1 MLRTTT
7 SVLGILVAMSLGV
20 GCGGDDDDG
29 GGTSDDGTSDGTSD
43 GADDGGDD
51 GADDGTVNPGDPT
64 DPALFTA
71 PKGEEIAFGVQAG
84 NLRNYFHRQG
94 PSAVHLITRSGAAPR
109 IVAGFPA
116 NNQGIGVWFEA
127 AADDTQLWAG
137 ADDESDL
144 AAGGGL
150 VAVTRAEAGERDM
163 NGARATLHSN
173 ATSLTAYLSIL
184 ANVRTVR
191 DYGYGLCLE
200 NRSQL
205 PELRNET
212 IELVEDANAVVIRRE
227 QIGGD
232 YAMEF
237 LIKGG
242 EGTTL
247 SVRDEQVAPRES
259 CAATAGDEAETVIE
273 ISGDGGIDFDVIA
286 LADDE
291 PLTPIAK
298 ADLLNEQPPD
308 SFEFDGLAFLSYAE
322 KLVAGSWRF
331 LTYFGRDTLL
341 STRMLM
347 PGLKSPIV
355 DAALRAV
362 LERINLTE
370 GLTDSSFGFPIE
382 VGDVAHEEELGDFAA
397 WKNMMADRPD
407 DELRE
412 PRFDYKMVDDDFL
425 LGPVM
430 VDFFDKITAE
440 DPDGA
445 EAAIATFLTQT
456 RADGATFQEAI
467 EANLALVLDR
477 ARPFADDPRPNK
489 LKKDLLI
496 ALKENVP
503 VGQWR
508 DSDMGIAF
516 GRRAFD
522 VNAALVPGALEAA
535 ASLYDRLG
543 LAAESAEA
551 ARILARWRKVEE
563 LFRIDTSL
571 ARAKA
576 NVKSYARAVGVAD
589 ASSTLEPEPER
600 GKMFTYY
607 GIALDGANKPLPV
620 LNTDHGL
627 VMEFARPSAL
637 YLQRVARTISKPFPA
652 GLMSPVGVMVA
663 SPALANPETMVTDP
677 KVLSDPADD
686 QQVLLRDIYT
696 NSHYHGTVVW
706 SWQQAMLASGL
717 RRQIERDD
725 LDEATVTQLEQAECV
740 VWQTISAAEK
750 VRAGELWSWEPDA
763 DGQPEYRPFGF
774 NLSDVDESNAV
785 QLWSTVYLVVKPPTA
800 EQNPVCGAPAP

>member
-1 MLRTTT
+1 
-7 SVLGILVAMSLGV
+7 MSLGV

-29 GGTSDDGTSDGTSD
+29 GGSNADDGTAGDDGTS
-43 GADDGGDD
+43 DGGDD
-51 GADDGTVNPGDPT
+51 GADDGADGGISGDPT
-64 DPALFTA
+64 DPALFTT

-84 NLRNYFHRQG
+84 NFRNYFHRQG
-94 PSAVHLITRSGAAPR
+94 TSAVHLVTRSGAAPR

-116 NNQGIGVWFEA
+116 NNQGIGIWFEA

-150 VAVTRAEAGERDM
+150 LAVTRSGAEDARAM

-173 ATSLTAYLSIL
+173 ATSLTAYLSVL

-191 DYGYGLCLE
+191 DFGYGLCLE
-200 NRSQL
+200 NRSQF

-212 IELVEDANAVVIRRE
+212 IELAPDQNAVVIRRE

-247 SVRDEQVAPRES
+247 AVKDEQVAPREA
-259 CAATAGDEAETVIE
+259 CAASAGDEAETVVE

-291 PLTPIAK
+291 PLTPIAR
-298 ADLLNEQPPD
+298 ADLLEEQPPD
-308 SFEFDGLAFLSYAE
+308 SFEFDALAFLSYAE
-322 KLVAGSWRF
+322 KLQAGSWRF

-362 LERINLTE
+362 LERINLTA
-370 GLTDSSFGFPIE
+370 GLVDSNFGFPIE

-397 WKNMMADRPD
+397 WKNMMEGRPD

-425 LGPVM
+425 LAPVM
-430 VDFFDKITAE
+430 VEFFDKLTAE

-445 EAAIATFLTQT
+445 EEAIATFLAQT
-456 RADGATFQEAI
+456 RADGASFQQAI

-489 LKKDLLI
+489 MKKSLLV
-496 ALKENVP
+496 ALKDNVP

-508 DSDMGIAF
+508 DSDQGIAF

-522 VNAALVPGALEAA
+522 VNAALVPGALEGAVT
-535 ASLYDRLG
+535 LYDRLG
-543 LAAESAEA
+543 LADQSAEA

-571 ARAKA
+571 ARVKA

-589 ASSTLEPEPER
+589 TSSSLEPEPDR
-600 GKMFTYY
+600 GKMYTYY

-620 LNTDHGL
+620 MHTDHGL
-627 VMEFARPSAL
+627 VMEFAKPSAL
-637 YLQRVARTISKPFPA
+637 YLQRTARSISKPFPA

-663 SPALANPETMVTDP
+663 NPALANPETMVTDP
-677 KVLSDPADD
+677 KVPSDPADD
-686 QQVLLRDIYT
+686 VQVPLRSIYT

-725 LDEATVTQLEQAECV
+725 LDEATVTALEQAECV

-750 VRAGELWSWEPDA
+750 VRAGELWSWEPNA
-763 DGQPEYRPFGF
+763 AGQPEYRPFGF

-800 EQNPVCGAPAP
+800 EQNPVCGGGPTP